1 MLLSLEGI
9 LFFDSEQGN
18 EVIAGWNSSI
28 AALCDEVKYIYM
40 YSMHYCHG
48 LFHHVMCYV
57 S

>member
-1 MLLSLEGI
+1 MLWSLEGI